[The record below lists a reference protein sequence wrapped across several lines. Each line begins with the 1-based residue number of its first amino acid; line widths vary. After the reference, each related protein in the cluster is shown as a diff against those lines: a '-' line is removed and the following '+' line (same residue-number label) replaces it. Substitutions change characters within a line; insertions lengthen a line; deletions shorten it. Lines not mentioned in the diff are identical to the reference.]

1 MKEYFTPKMDFYKC
15 TDPKK
20 LVDEYGSPLY
30 VYNEDILRLRCREMK
45 SLVSYKNFSP
55 HYSIKA
61 NSNLH
66 LLKIVRE
73 EGMYADAMSPGEIYV
88 LEQAGFKPNEILYVC
103 NNVSTEEMKYAVD
116 RGITVSIDSLAQLE
130 MFGKAFPGAK
140 VAVRFNT
147 GYGAGHH
154 EKVVTAGKKTKF
166 GINDDRAGEVKG
178 ILKKYDM
185 KLVGINQHIGSLFLE
200 ETAYI
205 ASAELLC
212 KLALQFEGIEFIDFG
227 GGFGIPYMKQD
238 GQHRLEL
245 APLGEKLDELINDFT
260 QKYAKRITFNI
271 EPGRYIVAECGILLG
286 TVYALKDHAGI
297 DYVGTDLG
305 FNVLQR
311 PVMYDSHHDIE
322 VYSGRKLQK
331 DGMETVTIVGNI
343 CESGDKLAIGRTLPT
358 ISIGDILGVMD
369 AGAYGFSMASNY
381 NNRLRPAEVLITS
394 EGSTKLIRR
403 RDTVEDLVKGF

>member
-1 MKEYFTPKMDFYKC
+1 MKEYYTPQVDLYKGN
-15 TDPKK
+15 DPES
-20 LVDEYGSPLY
+20 LVKEYGSPLY
-30 VYNEDILRLRCREMK
+30 VYSEDILRKRCKEMK
-45 SLVSYKNFSP
+45 TLVPYKNFSP

-66 LLKIVRE
+66 LLKIVHD
-73 EGMYADAMSPGEIYV
+73 EGLHADAMSPGEIFV
-88 LEQAGFKPNEILYVC
+88 LEKAGFKPSDIFYIC

-116 RGITVSIDSLAQLE
+116 RNITVSIDSLAQLK
-130 MFGKAFPGAK
+130 MFCPAFPGAR

-166 GINDDRAGEVKG
+166 GINDDRVDEVHD
-178 ILKKYDM
+178 ILKKYNM
-185 KLVGINQHIGSLFLE
+185 KLTGINQHIGSLFLE
-200 ETAYI
+200 ESAYI
-205 ASAELLC
+205 ASAEILC
-212 KLALQFEGIEFIDFG
+212 DLAQKFDDLEFIDFG

-238 GQHRLEL
+238 GQHRLDL
-245 APLGEKLDELINDFT
+245 LPLGEKLNQVIEDFVA
-260 QKYAKRITFNI
+260 KYGKEITFHI
-271 EPGRYIVAECGILLG
+271 EPGRYVVAECSVLLG

-322 VYSGRKLQK
+322 IYSDGKLQK
-331 DGMETVTIVGNI
+331 DDMTAMTVVGNI

-358 ISIGDILGVMD
+358 VKIGDIMGVMD
-369 AGAYGFSMASNY
+369 AGAYGYSMASNY

-394 EGSTKLIRR
+394 DGTTKLIRK
-403 RDTVEDLVKGF
+403 RDTLEDLIRGF